1 MTPRHWSRTRREAR
15 TQNDDPISALIDE
28 SVDAATSGKTLKAM
42 RLLRFTVQLTQ
53 LRKKRRPL
61 VVLATQSEAPAMPT
75 PPAPPTPPM
84 PPRATFMP
92 PSRVTDPLAF
102 TPEEEARFA
111 AVRALR
117 TAQSGDGAR

>member
-1 MTPRHWSRTRREAR
+1 MHPKHWSHKRREAD
-15 TQNDDPISALIDE
+15 TQNHDPINALIDE

-42 RLLRFTVQLTQ
+42 RLLRFAVQLTH
-53 LRKKRRPL
+53 LRKKQRPL
-61 VVLATQSEAPAMPT
+61 VVLATQSETPAMRT
-75 PPAPPTPPM
+75 PPAAATPPM
-84 PPRATFMP
+84 PPRATYTP

-117 TAQSGDGAR
+117 TAQSGDGGR